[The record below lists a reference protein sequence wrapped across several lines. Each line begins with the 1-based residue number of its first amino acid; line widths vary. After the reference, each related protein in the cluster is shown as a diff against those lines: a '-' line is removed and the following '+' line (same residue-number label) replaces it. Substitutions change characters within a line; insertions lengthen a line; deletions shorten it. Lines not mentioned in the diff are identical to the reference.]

1 MVALGSAAFR
11 DSFAAL
17 APVAPWLVFGAGMLL
32 GWRFHRRQL
41 VLALLVLFIADRL
54 LVHVA
59 RASAPAGSPG
69 RVVFTCV
76 ALLLPL
82 DLTALAWM
90 TEGSTRGLRRRW
102 LVGAL
107 GVQPLVVALV
117 ARPELAP
124 VAAVLERRLVGE
136 GGSWTLVSQPAILAF
151 VAALGLIVGGL
162 FFRQTIVQSSL
173 AWAVVATFLALH
185 ASVPPDS
192 TAYLTTAGL
201 ILVISLIETSHR
213 MAYDDPLTGLP
224 GRRALDEALLRL
236 GGQYAIAMVDID
248 HFKRFNDEHG
258 HDAGDQLLR
267 MLATKLTGIEGGGR
281 PFRYGGEEFAVLFP
295 GASSEGALPHLERLR
310 QTIERAPFTLRSRNR
325 PPTKPTTP
333 PPAGRRRRVA
343 VTVSIGV
350 AEPRAGGSEPGEVV
364 KAADAAL
371 YRAKHAGRN
380 RTSSAG

>member
-90 TEGSTRGLRRRW
+90 TEGSTRGPRRRW

-267 MLATKLTGIEGGGR
+267 MLAIKLTGIEGGGR

-350 AEPRAGGSEPGEVV
+350 AEPGAGGSEPGEVV